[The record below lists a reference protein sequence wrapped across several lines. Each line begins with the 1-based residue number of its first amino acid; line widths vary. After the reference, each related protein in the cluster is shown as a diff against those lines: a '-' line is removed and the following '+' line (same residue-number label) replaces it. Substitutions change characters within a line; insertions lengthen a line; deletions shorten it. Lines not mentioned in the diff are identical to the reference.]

1 MFNQLKNLA
10 GDEYYLIS
18 SLLVFM
24 LFFLIVGV
32 YLLKLNKQH
41 IQIMRELP
49 IQDQKTTTNEE
60 D

>member
-10 GDEYYLIS
+10 GDEYYLIG

-41 IQIMRELP
+41 IQMMSELP
-49 IQDQKTTTNEE
+49 IKDQKTITNEE